1 MVQNDKFPSLVIISE
16 KQNSVKQ
23 LMKYG
28 DPDNVELFSS
38 VLLVISSD
46 ITTGEN

>member
-16 KQNSVKQ
+16 KQNNVKQ
-23 LMKYG
+23 SMKYG
-28 DPDNVELFSS
+28 DPDNAELSPL

-46 ITTGEN
+46 ISIGQN